1 MLLVVVDAFMLSVVL
16 FDVIKIEETWN
27 VMM

>member
-1 MLLVVVDAFMLSVVL
+1 MLPVVLDALRLSVVL